1 MHRPLTQAEPGARPA
16 GVSSRSCSPHL
27 PAIAEP
33 SMARW
38 HGRRR
43 THFNDGK
50 EPSEDPPSNQPQRGR
65 RGETRQEPGE
75 LAVVA
80 RSKQRK
86 GHRRHEAVAKPRTDP
101 QLFHDLTPARLRRR
115 SRATLSRRSRA
126 PASAE
131 VTQRR
136 FGGRG
141 KAAILKRPTRRGSPP
156 AGGMSSR
163 AAPVD
168 STR

>member
-27 PAIAEP
+27 AAIAEP

-65 RGETRQEPGE
+65 RGETRQKPGE

-86 GHRRHEAVAKPRTDP
+86 GHRRHEAVAKPRADP

-115 SRATLSRRSRA
+115 SRATLSRPRARQRA
-126 PASAE
+126 PKSRSGVSAA
-131 VTQRR
+131 VGRPRSSNRR
-136 FGGRG
+136 PD
-141 KAAILKRPTRRGSPP
+141 AAGPLP
-156 AGGMSSR
+156 AG
-163 AAPVD
+163 
-168 STR
+168 